1 MLSIS
6 QERNTHQHP
15 HQTPQKEG
23 GGKPAIQKL
32 HETAVPATPS
42 SRNGPDILSLLESKS
57 FIRLT
62 PTTSVSTVS
71 TSAASDDIWDPPE
84 TPCCRSRRATTNRLL
99 TPITPPTPSGY
110 RVKLESTPPPKLS
123 FDIKAIPIFKQPLL
137 EKNGGLLQDD
147 VFEPKKLFRRLT
159 DELEASE

>member
-6 QERNTHQHP
+6 QEKNTHQRP
-15 HQTPQKEG
+15 HQMPQNEG
-23 GGKPAIQKL
+23 GGKSAIQKL

-42 SRNGPDILSLLESKS
+42 SRNGPDILSLLESRS
-57 FIRLT
+57 FMRLT
-62 PTTSVSTVS
+62 PMTSVSTVS
-71 TSAASDDIWDPPE
+71 TPAASDDIWDPPE
-84 TPCCRSRRATTNRLL
+84 TPCGRSRRATTNRLL
-99 TPITPPTPSGY
+99 TPITPPTPAGY

-123 FDIKAIPIFKQPLL
+123 FDIRASPIIKQQLL
-137 EKNGGLLQDD
+137 EKSGSSSEGD